1 MVWLMIISLV
11 FGLIGVGWSAF
22 RVNQV
27 ETIEAKPTP
36 VTCDDLRN
44 LIIAE
49 EEVSFN
55 NWKSFHKKVVRYSQG
70 VSRSERSELV
80 SQIAADVRIVLTSD
94 LLLYKQ
100 MRKSPQCLTVQ
111 FREEVSDW
119 ITETKD
125 MIAAIDGES
134 EPEKPFFNIEE
145 GYWDTSFYDKFYS
158 ATDFLVTGLTNI

>member
-1 MVWLMIISLV
+1 MIISLV

-27 ETIEAKPTP
+27 VTIKAKPTP
-36 VTCDDLRN
+36 VSCDDLRS

-49 EEVSFN
+49 EEVSFE
-55 NWKSFHKKVVRYSQG
+55 NWKRFHKKVVRYSQG
-70 VSRSERSELV
+70 VPRGERSNLV
-80 SQIAADVRIVLTSD
+80 SEITADVRVVLASD
-94 LLLYKQ
+94 LLLYQQ

-111 FREEVSDW
+111 FREEVREW
-119 ITETKD
+119 IVETKD
-125 MIAAIDGES
+125 MIAAIDGEI
-134 EPEKPFFNIEE
+134 EPEKPFFDIDK